1 MVESGIDDL
10 AALDRDVA
18 RAVEQIERWRQ
29 DLRRDPEDRRTH
41 DPFEDVRRASAK
53 STRDALGDFTPSAAD
68 IPWRDALMQ
77 WVAVLLQAR
86 LGLADDLERERET
99 VAPRGRFNGT
109 PARLVSWREAW
120 RGIVAARTT
129 GEAGR
134 WLDAACEAVSSL
146 PALGRKS
153 ATRRVEIARRMGF
166 AHPWEITVP
175 VSHAVLRLAA
185 VRLLDVTEDLSIA
198 VRREMGPGAVGV
210 AATLHHATA
219 REAGDGWPARLSP
232 RWLEEMFGALAS
244 GMPIRLPPL
253 APALGASSFARAL
266 YEFGFA
272 VRIGATPSTLAF
284 ALARD
289 PASVGAHRHGFL
301 FGSLPSDLEFQRQE
315 LGLGRRVAAA
325 QARLLARTALLDVRI
340 QAARILLGDDSAP
353 APTDQYDEIGVRLFG
368 VRLDRRLRGAW
379 PLARDDEP
387 GRLVALLQAPSLRDT
402 LRNRFDIDWFR
413 NPAAWAH
420 LRAQGAAPA
429 REAIDGSALAPSAE
443 SLGRAFEEALG

>member
-1 MVESGIDDL
+1 MVESNVDDL

-18 RAVEQIERWRQ
+18 RAVEQVERWRE
-29 DLRRDPEDRRTH
+29 DLGGNPENRRTH
-41 DPFEDVRRASAK
+41 DPFEGVRRASAK
-53 STRDALGDFTPSAAD
+53 STRDALGDFGPSTAD

-77 WVAVLLQAR
+77 WVATLLQTR
-86 LGLADDLERERET
+86 LGLADDLERAREIA
-99 VAPRGRFNGT
+99 VARGRFNGV

-134 WLDAACEAVSSL
+134 WLDAACEAGSGL
-146 PALGRKS
+146 AALGRKS
-153 ATRRVEIARRMGF
+153 ATRRLEVARRMGF
-166 AHPWEITVP
+166 AHPWEIGVP
-175 VSHAVLRLAA
+175 LSHGVLRSAA
-185 VRLLDVTEDLSIA
+185 MRLLDVTEDLSIA
-198 VRREMGPGAVGV
+198 VRREMGPDATDV
-210 AATLHHATA
+210 AAVLHHATA
-219 REAGDGWPARLSP
+219 RDAGDGWPARLSP

-244 GMPIRLPPL
+244 GLPIRLGPL

-266 YEFGFA
+266 YAFGFA
-272 VRIGATPSTLAF
+272 VRMGATPSTLAF

-289 PASVGAHRHGFL
+289 PASVAAHRQGFV
-301 FGSLPSDLEFQRQE
+301 FASLPSDVAFQRQE

-340 QAARILLGDDSAP
+340 QASRILLGDDSAF
-353 APTDQYDEIGVRLFG
+353 APTDLHDEIGVRLFG

-387 GRLVALLQAPSLRDT
+387 GRLVALLQAPSFREA
-402 LRNRFDIDWFR
+402 LRNRFDVDWFR

-429 REAIDGSALAPSAE
+429 REPIDGSTLAPSAE